1 MVRYAGAKLFTVPE
15 RTAIARQDSVR
26 TSFKNMRE
34 VAAALTGMKLKKAY
48 EYLAAVQEHKRC
60 IPFRVFNGGVGRTG
74 QANEFKTSQG
84 ASQSRTKYLQSHAEG
99 VFYSSLWIRALP
111 SLYANSNSP
120 GRWPEKSCKFIIRLL
135 KNAESNADIKHME
148 LDELLIKNISV
159 QQAQKNHRRTYR
171 AHGRINPLNGH
182 PCHIEI
188 ILTAPSGTTPRNKGK
203 DENKGLTRIQ
213 LARKRVLAIRAPEPE
228 AKEKKGKK
236 A

>member
-1 MVRYAGAKLFTVPE
+1 MVRYAGAKLFSVPE

-84 ASQSRTKYLQSHAEG
+84 
-99 VFYSSLWIRALP
+99 
-111 SLYANSNSP
+111 
-120 GRWPEKSCKFIIRLL
+120 RWPEKSCKFIIRLL
-135 KNAESNADIKHME
+135 KNAESNADAKSME

-188 ILTAPSGTTPRNKGK
+188 ILTAPASTTPRNKDK
-203 DENKGLTRIQ
+203 DEYKGLTRRQ

-228 AKEKKGKK
+228 AKKDK